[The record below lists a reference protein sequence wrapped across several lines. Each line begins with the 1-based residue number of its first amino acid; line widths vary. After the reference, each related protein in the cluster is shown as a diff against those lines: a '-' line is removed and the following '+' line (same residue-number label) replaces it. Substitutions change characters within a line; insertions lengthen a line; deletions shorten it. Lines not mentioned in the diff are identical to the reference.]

1 MHLGTHN
8 WCAMKILAITDRIGH
23 GYVAVL
29 SLIFLSSQILA
40 QKNPQLN
47 DLTQKLESYVNNST
61 PEKVYLR
68 TDRDFYRSGDTIWFK
83 AYLVNGIMHMP
94 SDKSKIV
101 YVELL
106 DPNGGLVAERSEE
119 HTSELQSR
127 ENLVCRLL

>member
-68 TDRDFYRSGDTIWFK
+68 TDRDFYRNGDTIWFK
-83 AYLVNGIMHMP
+83 AYLVNGITHMP

-106 DPNGGLVAERSEE
+106 DPNSGLVAERKLYSDKGVA
-119 HTSELQSR
+119 HGD
-127 ENLVCRLL
+127 